1 MSQNNL
7 RNFRKYSFSNQ
18 IFSELKSYLLEI
30 QNFCQKKLKD
40 KTG

>member
-18 IFSELKSYLLEI
+18 FFSELKSYLLGI
-30 QNFCQKKLKD
+30 HNFCQKKMKD